1 MPEPDQE
8 AQVPAADRL
17 ELLERRLAERVD
29 ARVRVSLFKFY
40 GAIGAAV
47 AVVLGYVGFNIVQ
60 QTMNGLR
67 QEARDAA
74 QRIIVDTVKPIAG
87 DAEKSLLDVQ
97 VKMRVFDEM
106 QRRTLAALDALER
119 NLANF
124 QPQARNLEETI
135 AKVQDLESRRRDL
148 QARIESV
155 ASLTGSLE
163 DIAGTMTELAR
174 KVDGLNAAVAALSDR
189 VGAKTVAADTAALQT
204 GIGAVVRSSERVQS
218 AVEAVQRT
226 EAQTTVYFQHAA
238 MAPEL
243 VDAITQALR
252 RERFKV
258 PGSERVSMPAA
269 GMSEVRYFWPGDR
282 GEAERLAGVA
292 TAAMEKQGQRARQVA
307 ARDYTGWSRAKP
319 PAGTVELWLG
329 LPATAAQ

>member
-1 MPEPDQE
+1 MPETLHE
-8 AQVPAADRL
+8 APVPAADRV

-29 ARVRVSLFKFY
+29 ARVRISLFKFY

-47 AVVLGYVGFNIVQ
+47 AIVLGYVGFNLVQ
-60 QTMNGLR
+60 QTMNSMR
-67 QEARDAA
+67 QEAKEAA
-74 QRIIVDTVKPIAG
+74 QRIIVETVKPIAG
-87 DAEKSLLDVQ
+87 DAERSLLDVQ

-163 DIAGTMTELAR
+163 GVAGTMTELAR
-174 KVDGLNAAVAALSDR
+174 KVDGLNAAVTALSDR
-189 VGAKTVAADTAALQT
+189 VGAKAVAADTAALQT
-204 GIGAVVRSSERVQS
+204 GIGAVLRTSERVQS
-218 AVEAVQRT
+218 AVEKAQRT
-226 EAQTTVYFQHAA
+226 ESQTTVYFQHSA
-238 MAPEL
+238 MPPEL
-243 VDAITQALR
+243 VEAVAAALR
-252 RERFKV
+252 QERFKV
-258 PGSERVSMPAA
+258 PGSERVSMPAS

-282 GEAERLAGVA
+282 SEAERLAAIA
-292 TAAMEKQGQRARQVA
+292 TTAIEKQGARSRLVA
-307 ARDYTGWSRAKP
+307 ARDYTGWSRTKP

-329 LPATAAQ
+329 LPAALAQ